1 MIAYR
6 LMEQQLS
13 KLSTRIVV
21 MGDGGNGKSAIC
33 NLLVGRNLFES
44 KRSFNK
50 RVTKY
55 SQTEIFECFQIPI
68 FQIIDTPAFPHV
80 DEEDEL
86 RTFIAGFENAF
97 LQDGQYLL
105 IFVIRLNR
113 GEIDCDE
120 LAKIRLVHHALSSN
134 KNVNYGIVI
143 NHSNPE
149 DEKNEKLRKSINLC
163 LEFKTDKFFYL
174 KTTEEIKL
182 QKYDL
187 EVGESLRKFVFGIE
201 PSTFTG
207 REIKEPR
214 MSISD
219 VISTF
224 CTRRIVFEEEPES
237 SRLIVILENLVLEM
251 LNMRW
256 IADAK
261 RFKTYREFMYD
272 L

>member
-1 MIAYR
+1 MIAHQFM
-6 LMEQQLS
+6 MEQQL
-13 KLSTRIVV
+13 TRVV
-21 MGDGGNGKSAIC
+21 IMGDRANGKSAIC
-33 NLLVGRNLFES
+33 NLLVGKELFKS
-44 KRSFNK
+44 KKSFNK
-50 RVTKY
+50 MVTER
-55 SQTEIFECFQIPI
+55 SQMENFGE
-68 FQIIDTPAFPHV
+68 FQIIDTPAFSCA

-86 RTFIAGFENAF
+86 KTFTAGFENAF
-97 LQDGQYLL
+97 SQDGQYIL
-105 IFVIRLNR
+105 IFVIWLKR

-134 KNVNYGIVI
+134 KNVKYGIVI

-149 DEKNEKLRKSINLC
+149 DEENEKLRKSINLC

-187 EVGESLRKFVFGIE
+187 EVGELLRKFVFGME
-201 PSTFTG
+201 STSFKV

-214 MSISD
+214 MSISGE
-219 VISTF
+219 ISTY
-224 CTRRIVFEEEPES
+224 CTRRIGFEEEPES

-251 LNMRW
+251 LNMKW
-256 IADAK
+256 MADAK
-261 RFKTYREFMYD
+261 RFNIYREFMYD